1 MFVIKH
7 FTKLSQ
13 FLAARHIKH
22 MSRFSQVSAN
32 VSTFNTDAIVSGRS
46 FGPGS
51 NSLLWITLD
60 QYQGEAEMWNIDLFC
75 VCQNRLV
82 YFLTS
87 HSQKKS
93 EQHVS
98 VLETLRSVCKLGVG
112 CMARRKVFKMLLSY
126 FILFGCLTVH
136 WCLLLNT
143 S

>member
-7 FTKLSQ
+7 FTKISQ
-13 FLAARHIKH
+13 CLAARHIKH

-75 VCQNRLV
+75 VCQNSILL
-82 YFLTS
+82 FNLTFT
-87 HSQKKS
+87 KKL
-93 EQHVS
+93 EQHIS

-112 CMARRKVFKMLLSY
+112 CMARRKVFKMLLLSY